1 MKKFHFCLFIAVPV
15 LAASYS
21 VSAGDPKMKI
31 FKNAQEMELD
41 SFGKGGNAFL
51 TDVVTSTG
59 DPGAPVTCGLFR
71 MEKGESLKYTYTYN
85 EAKILLEGEMTV
97 SDGSSTQKVKPGD
110 ALYFPKG
117 ATITFSSDNSGLGWY
132 CGARKTEDL

>member
-59 DPGAPVTCGLFR
+59 AFTPRCNALTIADAIAPVPH
-71 MEKGESLKYTYTYN
+71 
-85 EAKILLEGEMTV
+85 APV
-97 SDGSSTQKVKPGD
+97 SPSTPRSNVADWEIPTFVEISGD
-110 ALYFPKG
+110 LV
-117 ATITFSSDNSGLGWY
+117 TRTDFSRYASG
-132 CGARKTEDL
+132 